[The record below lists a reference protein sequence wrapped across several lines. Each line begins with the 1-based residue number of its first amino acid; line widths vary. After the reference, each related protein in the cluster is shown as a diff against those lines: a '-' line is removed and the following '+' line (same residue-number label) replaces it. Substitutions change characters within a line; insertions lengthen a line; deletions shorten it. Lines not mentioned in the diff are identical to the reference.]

1 MRCKENSAYMMSYGM
16 KFENTEEAERDLK
29 RWKMFCYR
37 LQKKQEEEVHFVI
50 GMSTISSASIG
61 VQGEMGYDK
70 PKNQGGIKQYIP
82 YEMKQ
87 RNRKTGEVKIVRQ
100 GIPVKP
106 HIHILVYGY
115 GASSCAQSIL
125 ENMRKRDSNNS
136 YLKHSKDYVPAAD
149 LSQKI
154 DYIETQ
160 STKLFRV

>member
-16 KFENTEEAERDLK
+16 TFENTEEAERDLK
-29 RWKMFCYR
+29 RLKMFCYR
-37 LQKKQEEEVHFVI
+37 LKKKQEEEIHFLI
-50 GMSTISSASIG
+50 GMSTISSDSIG

-70 PKNQGGIKQYIP
+70 PKNQGGKKQYIP

-106 HIHILVYGY
+106 HIHILVHGY
-115 GASSCAQSIL
+115 GASSCAQRIL
-125 ENMRKRDSNNS
+125 ENMWKRDSNNS
-136 YLKHSKDYVPAAD
+136 YLKHKKEYVPTAD

-154 DYIETQ
+154 EYIENQ